1 MGWRVGLERG
11 EGGQT
16 ACQGGRGGQDPT
28 GNLGLG
34 SNKCFLTLFAKGI
47 GWPAGGLGQEDCGRR
62 TAADGLEQACTHPPA
77 QQTDL
82 WASGLR
88 LMFTG
93 ELHLV
98 AGCGVAPSL
107 LPVTHSLT
115 QSLTH

>member
-1 MGWRVGLERG
+1 MGWRAGLERG

-16 ACQGGRGGQDPT
+16 ACQGGRGGQDARIP
-28 GNLGLG
+28 G
-34 SNKCFLTLFAKGI
+34 SNQCFSTLFAKGI

-82 WASGLR
+82 WASGLQ

-93 ELHLV
+93 ELRLV

-107 LPVTHSLT
+107 LPY
-115 QSLTH
+115 Q

>member
-1 MGWRVGLERG
+1 MGWRAGLERG

-28 GNLGLG
+28 RGATSVFQHCSLRELVGRL
-34 SNKCFLTLFAKGI
+34 
-47 GWPAGGLGQEDCGRR
+47 EDWGRR
-62 TAADGLEQACTHPPA
+62 TGAEGPRQTGWQACTHPPA

-82 WASGLR
+82 WASGLQ

-93 ELHLV
+93 ELRLV

-107 LPVTHSLT
+107 LPY
-115 QSLTH
+115 Q

>member
-1 MGWRVGLERG
+1 MGWRAGLERG

-16 ACQGGRGGQDPT
+16 ACQAGRGGQDPT

-34 SNKCFLTLFAKGI
+34 SNQCFLTLFAKGI
-47 GWPAGGLGQEDCGRR
+47 GWPAGGLGQEDWGRR

-82 WASGLR
+82 WASGLQ

-93 ELHLV
+93 ELRLV

-107 LPVTHSLT
+107 LPY
-115 QSLTH
+115 Q